1 MNLDLRWLFSPG
13 QVDPWA
19 QEMAAERLT
28 AHMLWV
34 QNHCTHEGP
43 QSPYISTIDYD
54 RLINNGRD
62 TSALT
67 RGMNND

>member
-1 MNLDLRWLFSPG
+1 MIDLNWLFQPG

-19 QEMAAERLT
+19 QEMAAERLRD
-28 AHMLWV
+28 HRLWV
-34 QNHCTHEGP
+34 ENHCTHEGP

-67 RGMNND
+67 RGMTNG

>member
-1 MNLDLRWLFSPG
+1 MNILRWHF
-13 QVDPWA
+13 VDQGYEA
-19 QEMAAERLT
+19 AREMAASRLRD
-28 AHMLWV
+28 HQLWV
-34 QNHCTHEGP
+34 ENNCTHEGP